1 MKNEN
6 ENEKCEVEEEDRA
19 HRNEIC
25 ALQHISCERER
36 VRHIKWGRKR
46 KGKRESMR
54 ERGRE
59 KSSRRVRWNDR
70 QSTMTVHEG

>member
-1 MKNEN
+1 M
-6 ENEKCEVEEEDRA
+6 
-19 HRNEIC
+19 
-25 ALQHISCERER
+25 RE
-36 VRHIKWGRKR
+36 
-46 KGKRESMR
+46 R